1 MIVFDIKRYAINDGP
16 GIRVTIFLKGCP
28 LRCVWCHNP
37 ESWQP
42 EPELLFKQ
50 KKCIGCNSWGIH
62 PRQLEV
68 IRNDEWRR
76 SNDEGSLNPSFQDCP
91 TLALEMCGREW
102 TIEQLLAEIEKEHD
116 IVTTS
121 QGGVTISGGEPLL
134 QMKEEKDDSI
144 LTLLTQLGLRGY
156 HRAVDTTL
164 YAKPDIVWAVA
175 AQTDLFLV
183 DLKVMDSE
191 KHKRFTGVS
200 NERTLENLRLLANIG
215 APFQIRI
222 PLIEGINEDEEN
234 IEATARFINNVCEHG
249 ARPSFKGV
257 ALLPYHEMGRDKH
270 ARRGT
275 TYNPEGIPMST
286 PSEETLQ
293 RCIHQFAH
301 HGITAQVGG

>member
-50 KKCIGCNSWGIH
+50 KKCIGCNSCGIH